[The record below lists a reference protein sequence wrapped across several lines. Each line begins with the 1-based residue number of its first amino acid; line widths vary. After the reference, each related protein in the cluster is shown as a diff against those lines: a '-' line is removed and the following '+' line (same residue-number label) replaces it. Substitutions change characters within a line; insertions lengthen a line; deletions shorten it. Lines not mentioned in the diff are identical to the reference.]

1 MKNLVLTVIAV
12 FVLLV
17 LSNTSFA
24 QDNTTSM
31 DLGVISFP
39 LIVAANCKLS
49 GVKSH
54 RETLWLSLPT
64 PFM

>member
-49 GVKSH
+49 VSNDHK
-54 RETLWLSLPT
+54 R
-64 PFM
+64 